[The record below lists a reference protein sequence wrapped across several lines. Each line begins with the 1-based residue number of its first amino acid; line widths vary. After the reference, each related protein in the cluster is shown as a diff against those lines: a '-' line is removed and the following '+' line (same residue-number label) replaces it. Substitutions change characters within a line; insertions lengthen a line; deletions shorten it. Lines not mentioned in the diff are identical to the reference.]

1 MIEQSIASLTMA
13 YREEHTSSALLRSAN
28 IENCAPDG
36 YFKLIHSCALATK
49 DGNPKTIG
57 EIRKV
62 AADSKKPIKDV
73 MENLGRI
80 TAQPFPIIDSSKRS
94 GLQSTTMIE
103 SPLYDISTGNTVAER
118 YASVNMS
125 KLGKLLTRHYLDK
138 GMNEVEYYNS
148 IVPYSLLRRSMPF
161 AMGYRE
167 EMYPLNPKELF
178 IIMREMIKANSPI
191 IDSSILEENFKGFD
205 LGEGYNIYM
214 TPESLL
220 ELYTNGVSSFVAVPE
235 VTIDRKNK
243 ELIFEMP
250 PLDSTSRKL
259 RNHFIE
265 VHGDVVQGYKTFS
278 YDIDVKLVGKRVL
291 LQIESFN
298 GTDEDILKEL
308 LNSSFITTK
317 KSISNTTIRYH
328 KNKKITRPEDSIL
341 GKVIMPKVL
350 TDYEPFKSMTDEQL
364 RKLMPQQIR
373 NMVSKN
379 KDLPDLLS
387 NKTAYEDIVLGLTN
401 RNEDPMSEYGGKNPY
416 TYEIDKAPVVEVL
429 WECIEGERALQLEKV
444 KKKLEALKEKLKYDL
459 LYEKASRPAVAEV
472 IYKYQR
478 ERQAIRINL
487 LLKAFPKG
495 NKTLP
500 EGFEKWEVEE
510 IYKYTGNN
518 FLARIFER
526 ERFEN
531 EFKYTQQAIAEL
543 EEKINNVSKLDE
555 DILEDL
561 NMIINDSRY
570 GRKSNVYFLKDESMT
585 KLTQITPTHFWD
597 DKNLPVSLYYDEKM
611 MVRSYGIN
619 LYVNQFQP
627 KMELRTRN
635 DKMIGILYTAT
646 DGTIQMRM
654 VKVREIPRNGY
665 LPLPPGLRGII
676 PLYEDTDIT
685 IFTNK
690 AKYYKYKNIPKI
702 TFNFADDEYVVGFIA
717 EPYRYIDILCSDGI
731 QTIDMLNVAYYKT
744 KFNKLGNNIRD
755 LYDVRLRDELNN
767 DIVIPVP
774 WGSYYVSKY
783 KLLKTFEGS
792 PVQIR
797 LDNTNKVFSDHLALF
812 VDDIYVPEWKY
823 INFDIKEDKYRPNR
837 PIVISEYGIA
847 GNKKDIISED
857 LINKLDVIGNDIRL
871 GKNENYKLKLIIT
884 NATPSYFD
892 ININDSDFYNIVDQ
906 RILESRGN

>member
-49 DGNPKTIG
+49 DGQAKTIA

-125 KLGKLLTRHYLDK
+125 KLGKLLTRHYMDK
-138 GMNEVEYYNS
+138 GMNDIEFYNS

-191 IDSSILEENFKGFD
+191 IPSAILEENFKGFD
-205 LGEGYNIYM
+205 LGDGYNIYM
-214 TPESLL
+214 TPESLI
-220 ELYTNGVSSFVAVPE
+220 ELYTNGVSSFVATPDVK
-235 VTIDRKNK
+235 IDRKNK

-265 VHGDVVQGYKTFS
+265 IHGDPVKGYKTFS

-298 GTDEDILKEL
+298 GTDEDIKKEL
-308 LNSSFITTK
+308 LNSSFITVK
-317 KSISNTTIRYH
+317 KAISNTTIRYH
-328 KNKKITRPEDSIL
+328 KNKKVTRPEDSIL

-350 TDYEPFKSMTDEQL
+350 TDYEPFKSMSEDKL
-364 RKLMPQQIR
+364 RALTPGQIKTL
-373 NMVSKN
+373 VSKN
-379 KDLPDLLS
+379 KELPDILNS
-387 NKTAYEDIVLGLTN
+387 KTAYEDIVMGLTN
-401 RNEDPMSEYGGKNPY
+401 REDSFSEYGGKNPY
-416 TYEIDKAPVVEVL
+416 TYEIDKAPIVEVL
-429 WECIEGERALQLEKV
+429 WECIEGERALQLENV
-444 KKKLEALKEKLKYDL
+444 KKKLESLKDKLKLDL
-459 LYEKASRPAVAEV
+459 LYEKASRPEVAEI
-472 IYKYQR
+472 IYKYQK
-478 ERQAIRINL
+478 ERQETRIRL
-487 LLKAFPKG
+487 LLETFPKG
-495 NKTLP
+495 SEKLP
-500 EGFEKWEVEE
+500 EGFEKWEAEE

-526 ERFEN
+526 KRFEN
-531 EFKYTQQAIAEL
+531 EFLTTQKLIDGLQD
-543 EEKINNVSKLDE
+543 KINNVSKLDE

-561 NMIINDSRY
+561 DLVINDKRY
-570 GRKSNVYFLKDESMT
+570 DRKSNVFFLKDEALT
-585 KLTQITPTHFWD
+585 KLTKVTPTHFWD
-597 DKNLPVSLYYDEKM
+597 EKNLPVSIYYDEKM

-635 DKMIGILYTAT
+635 DKIIGILYTAKDSST
-646 DGTIQMRM
+646 QMQVVR
-654 VKVREIPRNGY
+654 VKDIPKNGY
-665 LPLPPGLRGII
+665 LPLPAGLKGII
-676 PLYEDTDIT
+676 PLYEDSDIT

-690 AKYYKYKNIPKI
+690 AKYYKYTKIPKI
-702 TFNFADDEYVVGFIA
+702 SFDFEFDEYVVGFLA
-717 EPYRYIDILCSDGI
+717 EPYRYIDILCSRGV
-731 QTIDMLNVAYYKT
+731 QTIDMLNVKYFKS
-744 KFNKLGNNIRD
+744 KFNKLGNNIRN
-755 LYDVRLRDELNN
+755 LYDVRARDELNN

-774 WGSYYVSKY
+774 WGSYYVSQY

-792 PVQIR
+792 PIS
-797 LDNTNKVFSDHLALF
+797 LGTNNNNKVFSDHLALF
-812 VDDIYVPEWKY
+812 VDSIYVPKWRY
-823 INFDIKEDKYRPNR
+823 INFDIKDDKYRPNR
-837 PIVISEYGIA
+837 PIIINEYGIA
-847 GNKKDIISED
+847 GDGKDPISQE
-857 LINKLDVIGNDIRL
+857 LINKFKIIGNDIRL
-871 GKNENYKLKLIIT
+871 GNNVDYKLKLIIT

-892 ININDSDFYNIVDQ
+892 INIKDPDFYNIVDQ
-906 RILESRGN
+906 RILESRGK